1 MTGGRYDNLIK
12 RFTGQSVP
20 ATGVSVGIDR
30 LLSILKESDGS
41 KKVYSGPVLV
51 TVMDKNFIPDYQTM
65 VQELRRNSIR
75 AEMFLGNP
83 KDIGRQLKYADQR
96 KSPVAIIMGSE
107 DVKNGI
113 IQLKDLELGSLLSK
127 EIKTNEEWKERPAQ
141 TEEKREQMVEAVQK
155 ILLRNGER

>member
-1 MTGGRYDNLIK
+1 
-12 RFTGQSVP
+12 
-20 ATGVSVGIDR
+20 
-30 LLSILKESDGS
+30 
-41 KKVYSGPVLV
+41 
-51 TVMDKNFIPDYQTM
+51 MDKNFIPDYQTM

-107 DVKNGI
+107 EVKNGI